1 MAEVIEILIVED
13 DLRIADIHRRFIDR
27 IEGFEVVGSAHTGV
41 EAKDWISALKPDL
54 ILLDVYL
61 PDMMGT
67 ELLSYIQRESPDS
80 DIIFITAASE
90 VHVVKQAFRGGV
102 FDYILKPLTF
112 DRFRESLFS
121 YKEKRITLSTS
132 GHLEEESI
140 HLLWNQQKN
149 VLPSENIFTPKGID
163 PKTMEKVLFHLSE
176 QTSGITAEKF
186 GVISGLSRSSS
197 RRYLEYLVSENQASA
212 ELIYGTIGRPE
223 RRYFPKTS

>member
-41 EAKDWISALKPDL
+41 DAKDWISALKPDL

-67 ELLSYIQRESPDS
+67 ELLAYIQKESPDS

-121 YKEKRITLSTS
+121 YKEKRITLSSS

-140 HLLWNQQKN
+140 HLLWNQQKT

-223 RRYFPKTS
+223 RRYFPKIS

>member
-41 EAKDWISALKPDL
+41 DAKDWISALKPDL

-67 ELLSYIQRESPDS
+67 ELLAYIQKESPDS

-112 DRFRESLFS
+112 DRFQESLFS
-121 YKEKRITLSTS
+121 YKEKRITLSSS

-140 HLLWNQQKN
+140 HLLWNQQKT

-197 RRYLEYLVSENQASA
+197 RRYLEYLVSENQATA

-223 RRYFPKTS
+223 RRYFPRTS

>member
-41 EAKDWISALKPDL
+41 DAKDWISALKPDL

-67 ELLSYIQRESPDS
+67 ELLSYIHRECPDS

>member
-1 MAEVIEILIVED
+1 MAGVIEILIVED

-27 IEGFEVVGSAHTGV
+27 IEDFEVVGSAHTGV

-121 YKEKRITLSTS
+121 YKEKRITLSSS

-140 HLLWNQQKN
+140 HLLWNQQKT

-197 RRYLEYLVSENQASA
+197 RRYLEYLVSEEQASA

-223 RRYFPKTS
+223 RRYFPKTL

>member
-121 YKEKRITLSTS
+121 YKEKRITLSSS

-140 HLLWNQQKN
+140 HLLWNQQKT

>member
-1 MAEVIEILIVED
+1 MAEVIEILIIED

-112 DRFRESLFS
+112 DRFQESLFS
-121 YKEKRITLSTS
+121 YKEKRITLSSS
-132 GHLEEESI
+132 GHLQEESI
-140 HLLWNQQKN
+140 HLLWNQQKT
-149 VLPSENIFTPKGID
+149 VLPSEHIFTPKGID
-163 PKTMEKVLFHLSE
+163 PKTMEKVLLHLSE

-186 GVISGLSRSSS
+186 GLISGLSRSSS

-223 RRYFPKTS
+223 RRYFLKTP

>member
-1 MAEVIEILIVED
+1 MVEVIEILIVED

-41 EAKDWISALKPDL
+41 DAKDWISALKPDL

-67 ELLSYIQRESPDS
+67 ELLAYIQKESPDS

-121 YKEKRITLSTS
+121 YKEKRITLSSS

-140 HLLWNQQKN
+140 HLLWNQQKT
-149 VLPSENIFTPKGID
+149 VLPAENIFTPKGID
-163 PKTMEKVLFHLSE
+163 PKTMEKVIFHLNE

>member
-41 EAKDWISALKPDL
+41 DAKDWISALKPDL

-67 ELLSYIQRESPDS
+67 ELLSYIHRESPDS

-132 GHLEEESI
+132 GQLEEESI

>member
-1 MAEVIEILIVED
+1 MTEVIEILIVED

-27 IEGFEVVGSAHTGV
+27 IEGFEVVGSAHSGV

-80 DIIFITAASE
+80 DNIFITAASE

-112 DRFRESLFS
+112 DRFQESLFS
-121 YKEKRITLSTS
+121 YKEKRITLSSS
-132 GHLEEESI
+132 GHLQEESI
-140 HLLWNQQKN
+140 HLLWNQQKT
-149 VLPSENIFTPKGID
+149 VLTSEHIFTPKGID
-163 PKTMEKVLFHLSE
+163 PKTMEKVLLHLSE

-186 GVISGLSRSSS
+186 GLISGLSRSSS

-223 RRYFPKTS
+223 RRYFLKTS

>member
-1 MAEVIEILIVED
+1 MTEVIEILIVED

-112 DRFRESLFS
+112 DRFRESLVS
-121 YKEKRITLSTS
+121 YKEKRITLSSS

-140 HLLWNQQKN
+140 HLLWNQQKT
-149 VLPSENIFTPKGID
+149 VLPSENLFTPKGID

>member
-1 MAEVIEILIVED
+1 MAEFIEILIVED

-27 IEGFEVVGSAHTGV
+27 IEGFEVIGSAHTGV

-67 ELLSYIQRESPDS
+67 ELLAYIQKESPDS

-112 DRFRESLFS
+112 DRFQESLFS
-121 YKEKRITLSTS
+121 YKEKRITLSSS

-140 HLLWNQQKN
+140 HLLWNQQKT
-149 VLPSENIFTPKGID
+149 VLPAENIFTPKGID

>member
-27 IEGFEVVGSAHTGV
+27 IEDFEVVGSAHTGV

-112 DRFRESLFS
+112 DRFQESLFS
-121 YKEKRITLSTS
+121 YKEKRITLSSS

-140 HLLWNQQKN
+140 HLLWNQQKT

-223 RRYFPKTS
+223 RRYFPKTL

>member
-1 MAEVIEILIVED
+1 MAKVIEVLIVED

-27 IEGFEVVGSAHTGV
+27 IEGFEVVGSAHTGG
-41 EAKDWISALKPDL
+41 EARDWISALKPNL

-112 DRFRESLFS
+112 DRFRESLVS
-121 YKEKRITLSTS
+121 YKEKRITLSSS

-140 HLLWNQQKN
+140 HLLWNQQKT

-197 RRYLEYLVSENQASA
+197 RRYLEYLVSENQATA

-223 RRYFPKTS
+223 RRYFPKVS

>member
-27 IEGFEVVGSAHTGV
+27 IEDFEVVGSAHTGV

-121 YKEKRITLSTS
+121 YKEKRITLSSS

-140 HLLWNQQKN
+140 HLLWNQQKT
-149 VLPSENIFTPKGID
+149 VLPTESIFTPKGID

-223 RRYFPKTS
+223 RRYFPKIS

>member
-121 YKEKRITLSTS
+121 YKEKRITLSSS

-140 HLLWNQQKN
+140 HLLWNQQKT

-186 GVISGLSRSSS
+186 GLISGLSRSSS

>member
-41 EAKDWISALKPDL
+41 DAKDWISALKPDL

-121 YKEKRITLSTS
+121 YKEKRITLSSS

-140 HLLWNQQKN
+140 HLLWNQQKT

>member
-41 EAKDWISALKPDL
+41 DAKDWISALKPDL

-67 ELLSYIQRESPDS
+67 ELLSYIHRESPDS

-132 GHLEEESI
+132 GQLEEESI

-197 RRYLEYLVSENQASA
+197 RRYLEYLVSENQALA

>member
-121 YKEKRITLSTS
+121 YNEKRITLSSS

-140 HLLWNQQKN
+140 HLLWNQQKT

-212 ELIYGTIGRPE
+212 ELIYGSIGRPE

>member
-1 MAEVIEILIVED
+1 MTEVIEILIIED

-112 DRFRESLFS
+112 DRFRESLVS
-121 YKEKRITLSTS
+121 YKEKRITLSSS

-140 HLLWNQQKN
+140 HLLWNQQKT
-149 VLPSENIFTPKGID
+149 VLPSENLFTPKGID